1 MSGTFVY
8 MLRSKKG
15 ILTTILFSAA
25 VMAIAALVLS
35 YPGIKYYIEMTT
47 NPTVEFLKLKEEDP
61 WLTENCFRYRDCVI
75 PELWALAAA
84 GLWYLFVCANIFRFG
99 TANGASRK
107 SVMTATIVGIPL
119 TAGLVT
125 AAVQLICAGLRAT
138 PFFYEDLIYTRLF
151 SLNWDYTA
159 IERGNVPTVAT
170 LFPSLEM
177 RDSILY
183 FLAAVTV
190 LSAVCCL
197 YGLFRKH
204 GKLGAVCGT
213 LVMTIIFS
221 LVYLITNSGGT
232 LGKSFKGFFLKNEK
246 IIYVH
251 NDTYYYFSQP
261 KALSF
266 IIAVTVFAAAAIG
279 VYVLSIRRV
288 SIKADGE

>member
-1 MSGTFVY
+1 
-8 MLRSKKG
+8 
-15 ILTTILFSAA
+15 
-25 VMAIAALVLS
+25 
-35 YPGIKYYIEMTT
+35 MTT

-61 WLTENCFRYRDCVI
+61 WFTESFFRYRDCVL

-107 SVMTATIVGIPL
+107 SVMTATIAGIPL

-138 PFFYEDLIYTRLF
+138 PFFYADSIYTGLF
-151 SLNWDYTA
+151 SFNWDYTA
-159 IERGNVPTVAT
+159 IESGNVPTVAT

-204 GKLGAVCGT
+204 GKLGAVCGA

-232 LGKSFKGFFLKNEK
+232 LGKSFKGFFIESRPIVYENE
-246 IIYVH
+246 YV
-251 NDTYYYFSQP
+251 YYLLSQP

-266 IIAVTVFAAAAIG
+266 IIAVTIFAAAAVG

-288 SIKADGE
+288 SIKTDGE